1 MDKDDPQSSVMVQA
15 GATLTSTIGDPE
27 VLQLPDETASGKT
40 SSRLAWVVADQILS
54 SGTNFALGILI
65 ARVVS
70 VSNFGIFT
78 LAFAAYQIF
87 CGIARALVSEPFV
100 VRFTRNDLFTE
111 KSPIRRATGASLVIG
126 ILVGVGM
133 CLVAFLLTGESR
145 NSFLVM
151 GLAMPALLLQDSW
164 RFVFFA
170 AGRPTYATLN
180 DGVWTVFQLALVTI
194 LIASGHSNIALL
206 LGAWCASAAM
216 AAVFGLIQARA
227 IPNPRA
233 GITWIASTRDLG
245 ARFFAE
251 FAIGNGSS
259 QIMLWLVGLTAGILA
274 AGSLRAAQLLL
285 GPPRIMVT
293 AYSAIIPEG
302 VRFRKRHPS
311 LFPAAVV
318 VFALVLGGVN
328 LLWGGIFLVVPER
341 VGEALL
347 GKSWA
352 SAQPLIL
359 ILAVGA
365 AAFGVQTAAIAA
377 LRVLAAANRS
387 LKARVIAAPVSLV
400 AVIVG
405 STVAGA
411 KGAAI
416 GITAGPLLAAP
427 ITWAQWR
434 AARHESDNAAPL
446 LTKDQ

>member
-1 MDKDDPQSSVMVQA
+1 MPHH
-15 GATLTSTIGDPE
+15 
-27 VLQLPDETASGKT
+27 PDNTVSGKT

-65 ARVVS
+65 ARSVS
-70 VSNFGIFT
+70 VSSFGIFT

-87 CGIARALVSEPFV
+87 CGVARGLVSEPFV
-100 VRFTRNDLFTE
+100 VRFTRSDLFTE
-111 KSPIRRATGASLVIG
+111 KRPIRHATGASLLIG
-126 ILVGVGM
+126 TTVGAGM
-133 CLVAFLLTGESR
+133 CLVAFLLNGETR
-145 NSFLVM
+145 DSFFVL
-151 GLAMPALLLQDSW
+151 GIAMPALLLQDSW

-180 DGVWTVFQLALVTI
+180 DGVWTIFQLALVI
-194 LIASGHSNIALL
+194 LLIQSGHYGVALL
-206 LGAWCASAAM
+206 LGAWCFSAAM
-216 AAVFGLIQARA
+216 AAVFGLVQARV
-227 IPNPRA
+227 IPYPHMGFR
-233 GITWIASTRDLG
+233 WIISTRDLS

-259 QIMLWLVGLTAGILA
+259 QIMLWLVGLTAGVLA

-285 GPPRIMVT
+285 GPPRIIVT

-311 LFPAAVV
+311 LFPSAVI
-318 VFALVLGGVN
+318 ALAVVLGGAN
-328 LLWGGIFLVVPER
+328 LLWGGVFLVLPTR

-352 SAQPLIL
+352 SARPLIL

-387 LKARVIAAPVSLV
+387 LKARVIAAPISLV

-405 STVAGA
+405 GAIAGA
-411 KGAAI
+411 KGAAL
-416 GITAGPLLAAP
+416 GITAGPLLSAP

-434 AARHESDNAAPL
+434 AARREPDKATATANIGQTDEH
-446 LTKDQ
+446 